1 MNKEA
6 IQAKIA
12 AIETAM
18 AEPNFWND
26 KDKAQ
31 AAVKEYQDLK
41 AQLEGGG
48 SHDKS
53 DAIMSIISGAGGDDA
68 EDFSRIL
75 FQMYSKYAA
84 SKGWSVQLLSAN
96 QNSMGGYRSISFD
109 IVGAHSTGSGQ
120 GGSYGALKREAGVH
134 RLVRMSPFNSAGKR
148 QTSFS
153 LVEVLPKLP
162 DQGDL
167 HIPESDLDVSVA
179 RSGGPGG
186 QNVNKRDT
194 AVRMTHIPTG
204 FAVQVT
210 SERSQAQ
217 NREKALEMI
226 RGKLFQMREDAAE
239 KESRG
244 LSAGASTKIE
254 WGSQIRS
261 YVLHPYQLVKDHRT
275 DHEERNVEK
284 VLEGDIQGFVDAEKA
299 LDISGNAVK

>member
-1 MNKEA
+1 MQKSDIEK
-6 IQAKIA
+6 KIA
-12 AIETAM
+12 EIENAM
-18 AEPNFWND
+18 GAADFWSD

-41 AQLEGGG
+41 ERLQGGG
-48 SHDKS
+48 GYDKS
-53 DAIMSIISGAGGDDA
+53 DALVSIISGAGGDDA

-75 FQMYSKYAA
+75 FQMYQKYVA
-84 SKGWSVQLLSAN
+84 SRGWRTALLSSN
-96 QNSMGGYRSISFD
+96 ENSMGGFRSVSFE
-109 IVGAHSTGSGQ
+109 VLGSGA
-120 GGSYGALKREAGVH
+120 YGALKSEAGVH

-167 HIPESDLDVSVA
+167 HIPESELEITVA

-194 AVRMTHIPTG
+194 AVRMTHKPSGIS
-204 FAVQVT
+204 VHVT
-210 SERSQAQ
+210 SERGQQQ
-217 NREKALEMI
+217 NREKALELI
-226 RGKLFQMREDAAE
+226 RGKLFRMREEAAE

-275 DHEERNVEK
+275 EHERRDVER
-284 VLEGDIQGFVDAEKA
+284 VLEGDIQSFIDAEKSLEA
-299 LDISGNAVK
+299 STSAV